1 MRISNLYV
9 DNFLGIELA
18 DVPVR
23 APVLLFCGA
32 NGSGKSSIRDAIALA
47 LTGDLGRVSLKKDA
61 AQLIRDGA
69 HTAIC
74 EVTDGDGDA
83 RKVILRDGKVDG
95 KRLEVDPI
103 LPYVLD
109 AQRFAA
115 LSTTERRAFLLGLTG
130 VKTEQGDI
138 ARRLEARGCH
148 IGKAHRILSLLRSGF
163 DAAHGE
169 AKSQAT
175 EAKTAWRVTTGEPY
189 GSEKAKTWRAPVPA
203 FDAGKQKELQT
214 KLAAADA
221 AIGSWHERIGQINE
235 EAKRRTAMRS
245 AISSLQE
252 GAERRPRI
260 EAKLAIDRGE
270 LAAWD
275 AQLRKL
281 EAAAGDAPRVG
292 LVHELA
298 ACLSTMMRCIAHED
312 DEGLFGH
319 APEVARANAALSAYA
334 AEHGPLDAAPGG
346 DPDARAKLPAALQ
359 SRALMASAVANGER
373 DLKQALAAAEE
384 LARIETELAQPFDQA
399 ALDEAQAQIQII
411 TASRAA
417 ATAELDALRTT
428 KAAAESAEAKTKA
441 AGEHAVTVAEWD
453 AIAQA
458 LSPDGIPAELLGEA
472 LGPVNDRLTQ
482 SALDAEWPRVE
493 ITVDMEIRTALHE
506 RPYRLLS
513 ESERWRCDAMIAEA
527 IAHVSGVRLLVLDRM
542 DVLDLPGRGDLFAWL
557 DVLAEN
563 GEIDSAV
570 IFATLKAPPTELGER
585 VQVEWIEAGRC
596 TPAAIQKAA

>member
-9 DNFLGIELA
+9 DHFLGIELA

-61 AQLIRDGA
+61 PQLIRDGA

-148 IGKAHRILSLLRSGF
+148 IGKAHRILPLLRSGF

-221 AIGSWHERIGQINE
+221 AIGSWHERIGQLNE
-235 EAKRRTAMRS
+235 EAKRRNAMRAS
-245 AISSLQE
+245 IPSLQE
-252 GAERRPRI
+252 GAERRKRI
-260 EAKLAIDRGE
+260 EAKLATDRAE
-270 LAAWD
+270 LGAWD
-275 AQLRKL
+275 AQVRKL
-281 EAAAGDAPRVG
+281 RAAAGDAPRVG

-298 ACLSTMMRCIAHED
+298 RVLM
-312 DEGLFGH
+312 
-319 APEVARANAALSAYA
+319 AALAAGIIDLDGEPDQAREVLKAYE
-334 AEHGPLDAAPGG
+334 AEHGPLHAAEGG

-359 SRALMASAVANGER
+359 SLQLMASAVANGER

-399 ALDEAQAQIQII
+399 ALDEAHGQIKII

-428 KAAAESAEAKTKA
+428 KAAADRAEAKTKE

-472 LGPVNDRLTQ
+472 IAPVNERLAQ

-493 ITVDMEIRTALHE
+493 ICPDMEIRTGLHE
-506 RPYRLLS
+506 RLYRLLS

-542 DVLDLPGRGDLFAWL
+542 DVLDLPGRSDLFAWL

-563 GEIDSAV
+563 SEIDSAV
-570 IFATLKAPPTELGER
+570 IFATLKAPPTELGDR

-596 TPAAIQKAA
+596 TPAAVQKAA